1 MPWLIFASPTKKR
14 DVFYFYCQVI
24 WVALASCTFCLPNK
38 MAIQDIIRTISQSWF
53 NLDLCFIANLIRI
66 VLFSWLSKATIIKL
80 PNFRRSFNIW
90 RFNAPTESRLVLFL
104 RHSVIVWT
112 KKKEIQNFEFL
123 WPLLLQRYGWCTFRA
138 QSAQLSEYFAR
149 LSQFPNDIWSEYL
162 KL

>member
-53 NLDLCFIANLIRI
+53 NLDLCFIANLI
-66 VLFSWLSKATIIKL
+66 VQFSWLSKATILIEL

-90 RFNAPTESRLVLFL
+90 RFIASTESWIMM
-104 RHSVIVWT
+104 SVASASLCDCVNE
-112 KKKEIQNFEFL
+112 KKRNSKL
-123 WPLLLQRYGWCTFRA
+123 WISLTTFA
-138 QSAQLSEYFAR
+138 SKIWLMYF
-149 LSQFPNDIWSEYL
+149 
-162 KL
+162 